1 MKRLKLQNHF
11 FALVALV
18 LACTF
23 ASCGDDIYYT
33 IDNTDEALCNKLW
46 IEDHYVTS
54 DGQEATYQLRFNTD
68 GTGQEL
74 TSWAIGTGT
83 NIIDRQISWRWT
95 NDSKECIQLIYN
107 DGSAQYLE
115 NVWVRDHYLSAE
127 IDGLSLTFVDANH
140 RY

>member
-1 MKRLKLQNHF
+1 MRKFVGLIFPFL
-11 FALVALV
+11 LVKGKDSYHQFI
-18 LACTF
+18 TNRYN
-23 ASCGDDIYYT
+23 YYT

-68 GTGQEL
+68 GTGQEI
-74 TSWAIGTGT
+74 TSWSIGTGT
-83 NIIDRQISWRWT
+83 TTIDRQISWRWT
-95 NDSKECIQLIYN
+95 DDSKECIQLIYN

>member
-33 IDNTDEALCNKLW
+33 IDNTDEAL
-46 IEDHYVTS
+46 
-54 DGQEATYQLRFNTD
+54 
-68 GTGQEL
+68 
-74 TSWAIGTGT
+74 
-83 NIIDRQISWRWT
+83 IDRQISWRWT
-95 NDSKECIQLIYN
+95 DDSKECIQLIYN

-127 IDGLSLTFVDANH
+127 VDGLSLTFVDANH

>member
-46 IEDHYVTS
+46 IEDHYVTPE
-54 DGQEATYQLRFNTD
+54 GQEATYQLRFNTD
-68 GTGQEL
+68 GTGQEI

-83 NIIDRQISWRWT
+83 TTIDRQISWRWT
-95 NDSKECIQLIYN
+95 DDSKECIQLIY
-107 DGSAQYLE
+107 
-115 NVWVRDHYLSAE
+115 
-127 IDGLSLTFVDANH
+127 I
-140 RY
+140 